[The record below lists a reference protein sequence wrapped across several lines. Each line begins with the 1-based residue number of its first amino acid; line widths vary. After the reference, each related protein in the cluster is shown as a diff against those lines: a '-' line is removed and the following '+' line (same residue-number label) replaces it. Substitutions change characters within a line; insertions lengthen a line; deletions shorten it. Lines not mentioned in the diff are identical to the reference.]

1 MFSGTPQSQGLL
13 AAAAQILQA
22 SGPSRTPTSL
32 GQILGSGLGA
42 YQQQEQQAR
51 QLGQQGQLRDLQIK
65 GAEADLAAQQRAL
78 LKQQKL
84 DEAAKSAYRTAGAQ
98 ASSLPGGPTNVNL
111 ARIGEFKDGFDEN
124 AYASALM
131 TIDPLMAY
139 QFQQQQKK
147 AGTEYDTKPQTALDA
162 SGQPFQY
169 LVGKNG
175 EIKRLDGVLPR
186 DEMKLAN
193 LGGRDVAY
201 NPFALKDGQTFQRTM
216 TPDGA
221 ASNALGYANLNL
233 SRERLKFEQQFK
245 TAAEA
250 RAEKELAL
258 KQQVG
263 KAPTEFQG
271 KSAAFGLRANEADKI
286 LNRLGSGPD
295 AVTNTGLIRG
305 VVQSAAEMTPFLG
318 DKLGAAT
325 GATFNA
331 LPGWAGGLSEKQ
343 QQVEQARRDFVNAV
357 LRQESGAAI
366 GPSEFENATKQYFPQ
381 PGDSPAVIQQKARNR
396 QLSIQGLQSN
406 AGRAALTAPTAAGSG
421 VTFLGFE

>member
-1 MFSGTPQSQGLL
+1 MGLFDMFSGTPQSQGLL

-233 SRERLKFEQQFK
+233 SKERLKFDQQFK
-245 TAAEA
+245 ATSEA
-250 RAEKELAL
+250 RADKELAL
-258 KQQVG
+258 KQQIG

-271 KSAAFGLRANEADKI
+271 KSAAFGARAKEADRI
-286 LNRLGSGPD
+286 LSELGTSFSPA
-295 AVTNTGLIRG
+295 AVNAKNAVGNTWLIG
-305 VVQSAAEMTPFLG
+305 GALE
-318 DKLGAAT
+318 AAT
-325 GATFNA
+325 NKFA
-331 LPGWAGGLSEKQ
+331 LSENDQ
-343 QQVEQARRDFVNAV
+343 LAEQAERDFINAN

-366 GPSEFENATKQYFPQ
+366 AADEFNNGKRQYFPQ
-381 PGDSPAVIQQKARNR
+381 PGDSAAVIAQKARNR
-396 QLSIQGLQSN
+396 QAVIQGFESN
-406 AGRAALTAPTAAGSG
+406 AGRARFDVQPGPSLSQPKTAGGWSIRK
-421 VTFLGFE
+421 VD